1 IPALTVSMTLTD
13 LSTLPERVRDTEA
26 RRLALAETAHPFNL
40 ESGPLIRAALLKL
53 GSRDHVLV
61 LNTHHIISDRWSLNI
76 LWKELVQFYEATIKG
91 QSADPAPLQIHYADF
106 TVWQREYMAAD
117 RLNQQLNY
125 WRKKLEGAPRSLDLP
140 TDRVRPAQQSFRGAK
155 RMLVL
160 PPSLSEQLQ
169 MLGRREGST
178 LFMILLAA
186 FNVLLSRFSGQDDI
200 LVGSPIAGRTRPDL
214 EKLIGFFVNTL
225 VFRTQIPQ
233 QATFRELLTQVRE
246 TAMQAYA
253 HQDLPFEKLVEE
265 LKPERDL
272 SRSPLFQ
279 VMFILQNV
287 PVTAD
292 RMAGIEVNPFL
303 LPGESSKF
311 DLTLIASDSKDGLR
325 AIIEYNT
332 DLF

>member
-1 IPALTVSMTLTD
+1 
-13 LSTLPERVRDTEA
+13 
-26 RRLALAETAHPFNL
+26 
-40 ESGPLIRAALLKL
+40 
-53 GSRDHVLV
+53 
-61 LNTHHIISDRWSLNI
+61 
-76 LWKELVQFYEATIKG
+76 
-91 QSADPAPLQIHYADF
+91 
-106 TVWQREYMAAD
+106 
-117 RLNQQLNY
+117 
-125 WRKKLEGAPRSLDLP
+125 
-140 TDRVRPAQQSFRGAK
+140 
-155 RMLVL
+155 MLVL

-169 MLGRREGST
+169 ALGRREGAT
-178 LFMILLAA
+178 LFMTLLAA
-186 FNVLLSRFSGQDDI
+186 FNVLLSRYSGQDDI

-225 VFRTQIPQ
+225 VFRTQISQ

-272 SRSPLFQ
+272 SRNPLFQ

-292 RMAGIEVNPFL
+292 RMAGIEINPFL

-332 DLF
+332 DLFDGARIERMLRHLQVLLEAAVASPDKPVFELGEVVPGADPADGARV